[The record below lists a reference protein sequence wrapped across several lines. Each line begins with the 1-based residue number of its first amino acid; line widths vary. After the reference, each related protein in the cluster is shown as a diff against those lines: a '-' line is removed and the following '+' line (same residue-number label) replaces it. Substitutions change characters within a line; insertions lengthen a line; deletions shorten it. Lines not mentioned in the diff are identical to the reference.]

1 MSAFPVIAIE
11 LCPELGNCGEM
22 FIKRYVIVEAVQ
34 RFDAAQGSY
43 MMQSRRPKHRW
54 CPGAELTQ

>member
-22 FIKRYVIVEAVQ
+22 FIKKYVLVEAVP
-34 RFDAAQGSY
+34 RFDAAPGSY
-43 MMQSRRPKHRW
+43 MMQSR
-54 CPGAELTQ
+54 